1 VNEIIGYSGMYFSGD
16 NNAHVNPGT
25 LWSSSP
31 GWRPVPG
38 NNSGWKNDDWTQLVT
53 TLVTE
58 PDPAK
63 QKALIPQ
70 VNDYVLDQTWIFPV
84 ISNPAILMTAHSVQG
99 AVPALYNGWFF
110 DGAWLA

>member
-1 VNEIIGYSGMYFSGD
+1 
-16 NNAHVNPGT
+16 
-25 LWSSSP
+25 
-31 GWRPVPG
+31 
-38 NNSGWKNDDWTQLVT
+38 VT
-53 TLVTE
+53 SLVTE